1 MAPAFRVESIWLMLP
16 IKGQI
21 DEQLDDMAV
30 IFTNRQ
36 DVDKGMKLSV
46 RHFRRFG
53 LSIHTGT
60 LDAEGN
66 LVKKSKT
73 EILYIPPKHQRKM
86 EYTSFVEQT
95 VDVMIG
101 GGRFMSFC
109 DKFKYLGSWIT
120 YDLSDDFD
128 IYQNRDMS
136 LEIRVKLRYGCHFH
150 QSPGR

>member
-1 MAPAFRVESIWLMLP
+1 
-16 IKGQI
+16 
-21 DEQLDDMAV
+21 
-30 IFTNRQ
+30 
-36 DVDKGMKLSV
+36 
-46 RHFRRFG
+46 
-53 LSIHTGT
+53 
-60 LDAEGN
+60 
-66 LVKKSKT
+66 
-73 EILYIPPKHQRKM
+73 M

-101 GGRFMSFC
+101 GGRFISFC